1 MKKIFLRILMVVFT
15 TVLFAVFGLITVL
28 MIVNYGPSDRAHK
41 LFVNSVRET
50 SAIGFLADWFT
61 TPEELEKIL
70 SENKIE
76 EINDV
81 TDTSMVVIKGRD
93 NESTKPNANVTPG
106 TTPGAGATTTPDSE
120 VTQTPSGDE
129 PTPDVEPD
137 QAAEPGVTEDNLISD
152 KDGIKICK
160 VKGSTYTGRMMIIED
175 PSRVKVGVCKQFGI
189 RSGKGQQVSEIMKE
203 YNAVAATNAGGF
215 EDENGRGSG
224 SMPIGYVFSEVQLLY
239 NPKKSGLLIGFD
251 ENDILIVGNMTA
263 DQALEKK
270 IRDAIT
276 FGPALIVNG
285 VSAQISGV
293 GSGLNPR
300 TAIGQRA
307 DGAVLLLSID
317 GRQANSLGATYA
329 DMIKIYEEF
338 GAVNAANLDGGSSA
352 IMYYENEV
360 ISNPSNLI
368 NNRNMPTAIIVTR

>member
-1 MKKIFLRILMVVFT
+1 MKKLVTRILIVIFTTALFVLFGVFT
-15 TVLFAVFGLITVL
+15 VLL
-28 MIVNYGPSDRAHK
+28 IVNYGPSKRAHK

-50 SAIGFLADWFT
+50 SAIGFLAEWFT
-61 TPEELEKIL
+61 TDAELERIL
-70 SENKIE
+70 AENKIE
-76 EINDV
+76 EIDDV

-93 NESTKPNANVTPG
+93 EDKKPENNVTPPADPHSSEIE
-106 TTPGAGATTTPDSE
+106 TTPGTSVTPAED
-120 VTQTPSGDE
+120 Q
-129 PTPDVEPD
+129 PTPDVQPED
-137 QAAEPGVTEDNLISD
+137 DKEPGVTEDNLISD

-160 VKGSTYTGRMMIIED
+160 VKGPTFTGRMMIIED
-175 PSRVKVGVCKQFGI
+175 PSRVKVGVCKQFGN
-189 RSGKGQQVSEIMKE
+189 RSGRGEQVKTIMDN
-203 YNAVAATNAGGF
+203 YNGIAATNAGGF
-215 EDENGRGSG
+215 EDVNGRGSG
-224 SMPIGYVFSEVQLLY
+224 SMPIGYVFSEGKLLY
-239 NPKKSGLLIGFD
+239 NPKGSGLLIGFD

-263 DQALEKK
+263 EQALEKK

-300 TAIGQRA
+300 TAIGQRG

-352 IMYYENEV
+352 IMYYEGEV
-360 ISNPSNLI
+360 ISNPSNMI

>member
-1 MKKIFLRILMVVFT
+1 MKKLVIRIIVVILT
-15 TVLFAVFGLITVL
+15 TVLFALFGLMTVL
-28 MIVNYGPSDRAHK
+28 LIINYGPSDRAHK

-61 TPEELEKIL
+61 TPEELERIL
-70 SENKIE
+70 SENTIE
-76 EINDV
+76 EIDDV
-81 TDTSMVVIKGRD
+81 TDTSMVVIKNRD
-93 NESTKPNANVTPG
+93 SESKKPDANVTPAG
-106 TTPGAGATTTPDSE
+106 NTQESSTTDPNPAETGTPDND
-120 VTQTPSGDE
+120 T
-129 PTPDVEPD
+129 PTPEEEP
-137 QAAEPGVTEDNLISD
+137 AEPGVTENNLISD

-160 VKGSTYTGRMMIIED
+160 VKGPTYTGRMMIIED

-189 RSGKGQQVSEIMKE
+189 RSGRGQQVSQIME
-203 YNAVAATNAGGF
+203 AYNAVAATNAGGF
-215 EDENGRGSG
+215 EDDNGRGSG
-224 SMPIGYVFSEVQLLY
+224 SMPIGYVFSEGQLLY
-239 NPKKSGLLIGFD
+239 NPKGSGLLIGFD

-300 TAIGQRA
+300 TAIGQRG

-317 GRQANSLGATYA
+317 GRQANSLGATYG

-352 IMYYENEV
+352 IMYYEGEV
-360 ISNPSNLI
+360 ISNPSNMI

>member
-1 MKKIFLRILMVVFT
+1 MKKLVIRIIVVILT
-15 TVLFAVFGLITVL
+15 TVLFALFGLMTVL
-28 MIVNYGPSDRAHK
+28 LIINYGPSDRAHK

-61 TPEELEKIL
+61 TPEELERIL
-70 SENKIE
+70 SENTIE
-76 EINDV
+76 EIDDV
-81 TDTSMVVIKGRD
+81 TDVSMVVIKGRED
-93 NESTKPNANVTPG
+93 EKKPDANVTPAGNTQESSAADPNPAG
-106 TTPGAGATTTPDSE
+106 TGTPDND
-120 VTQTPSGDE
+120 T
-129 PTPDVEPD
+129 PTPEPE
-137 QAAEPGVTEDNLISD
+137 ASEPGVTEDNQISD

-160 VKGSTYTGRMMIIED
+160 VKGPTYTGRMMIIED
-175 PSRVKVGVCKQFGI
+175 PSRVKVGVCKQFGN
-189 RSGKGQQVSEIMKE
+189 RSGRGQQVSQIME
-203 YNAVAATNAGGF
+203 AYNAVAATNAGGF
-215 EDENGRGSG
+215 EDDNGRGSG
-224 SMPIGYVFSEVQLLY
+224 SMPIGYVFSEGQLLY
-239 NPKKSGLLIGFD
+239 NPKGSGLLIGFD

-263 DQALEKK
+263 EQALEKK

-300 TAIGQRA
+300 TAIGQRG

-317 GRQANSLGATYA
+317 GRQANSLGATYG

-352 IMYYENEV
+352 IMYYEGEV
-360 ISNPSNLI
+360 ISNPSNMI

>member
-1 MKKIFLRILMVVFT
+1 MKKLVIRIIVVILT
-15 TVLFAVFGLITVL
+15 TVLFALFGLMTVL
-28 MIVNYGPSDRAHK
+28 LIINYGPSDRAHK

-61 TPEELEKIL
+61 TPEELERIL
-70 SENKIE
+70 SENTIE
-76 EINDV
+76 EIDDV
-81 TDTSMVVIKGRD
+81 TDTSMVVIKNRD
-93 NESTKPNANVTPG
+93 SESKKPDANVTPAG
-106 TTPGAGATTTPDSE
+106 NTQESSTTDPNPAETGTPDND
-120 VTQTPSGDE
+120 T
-129 PTPDVEPD
+129 PTPEEEP
-137 QAAEPGVTEDNLISD
+137 AEPGVTENNLISD

-160 VKGSTYTGRMMIIED
+160 VKGPTYTGRMMIIED

-189 RSGKGQQVSEIMKE
+189 RSGRGQQVSQIME
-203 YNAVAATNAGGF
+203 AYNAVAATNAGGF
-215 EDENGRGSG
+215 EDDNGRGSG
-224 SMPIGYVFSEVQLLY
+224 SMPIGYVFSEGQLLY
-239 NPKKSGLLIGFD
+239 NPKGSGLLIGFD

-263 DQALEKK
+263 EQALEKK

-300 TAIGQRA
+300 TAIGQRG

-317 GRQANSLGATYA
+317 GRQANSLGATYG

-352 IMYYENEV
+352 IMYYEGEV
-360 ISNPSNLI
+360 ISNPSNMI
-368 NNRNMPTAIIVTR
+368 NNRNMPTVIIVTR